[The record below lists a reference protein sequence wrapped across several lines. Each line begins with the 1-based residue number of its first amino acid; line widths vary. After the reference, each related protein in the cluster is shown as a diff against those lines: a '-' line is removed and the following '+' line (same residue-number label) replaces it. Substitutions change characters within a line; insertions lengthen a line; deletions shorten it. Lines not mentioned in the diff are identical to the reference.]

1 MTVATQRRT
10 LFDALIGEPLELA
23 LSQPHQILLS
33 TGSVA
38 LMGSFA
44 STSGIVDPLVG
55 YLIAIGVEWAYLRGL
70 ASDSRAQTR
79 WGGILN
85 WSAFGIV
92 VLWGVLWC
100 AQKFGVYIEK
110 DGGWLLAAAHVV
122 PVAWLSLCSAQCHR
136 AAMGEVRRIDEGRKA
151 IDEQA
156 AREIEAAAAAL
167 DLEMNRKQQELA
179 LYEQAQAAKAAREME
194 RERLRAELKM
204 QNADAR
210 MKMRR
215 DAHQAR
221 ANADDRKC
229 PKCGAELDNSRWL
242 AARRWGHC
250 SNCKE
255 AQ

>member
-1 MTVATQRRT
+1 MTTATRSRSM
-10 LFDALIGEPLELA
+10 FDALIGEPMELA

-44 STSGIVDPLVG
+44 SSSGIVDPFTG

-100 AQKFGVYIEK
+100 AQKFGVFTEAG
-110 DGGWLLAAAHVV
+110 GGWWLSAAHVV

-136 AAMGEVRRIDEGRKA
+136 AAMGEAKKAQAQTDATRATWLLAQEEEDRKLERWKEA
-151 IDEQA
+151 QQLKSQQ
-156 AREIEAAAAAL
+156 EIEH
-167 DLEMNRKQQELA
+167 LE
-179 LYEQAQAAKAAREME
+179 AKARIKAAMPQASKRMP
-194 RERLRAELKM
+194 R
-204 QNADAR
+204 NALPESI
-210 MKMRR
+210 
-215 DAHQAR
+215 
-221 ANADDRKC
+221 NTENFVC
-229 PKCGAELDNSRWL
+229 PKCAAHLDRARWM
-242 AARRWGHC
+242 AAKRWGYC

-255 AQ
+255 A

>member
-1 MTVATQRRT
+1 MTTTTQKRT
-10 LFDALIGEPLELA
+10 MFDALIGEPLELA

-44 STSGIVDPLVG
+44 SSSGIVDPFVG

-100 AQKFGVYIEK
+100 AQRFGVFVETE
-110 DGGWLLAAAHVV
+110 GGWWLAAAHVV

-136 AAMGEVRRIDEGRKA
+136 AAIGEEKKHEGRLQT
-151 IDEQA
+151 E
-156 AREIEAAAAAL
+156 RENIT
-167 DLEMNRKQQELA
+167 LELERKQGELA
-179 LYEQAQAAKAAREME
+179 LWEQAQEAKA
-194 RERLRAELKM
+194 RLKAAGMMPKINGTVPLATGKT
-204 QNADAR
+204 ALCC
-210 MKMRR
+210 
-215 DAHQAR
+215 
-221 ANADDRKC
+221 KC
-229 PKCGAELDNSRWL
+229 QKQVAWGTPSEAGTIK
-242 AARRWGHC
+242 RWGC
-250 SNCKE
+250 AECRNTQ
-255 AQ
+255 A

>member
-1 MTVATQRRT
+1 MTATTQKRT
-10 LFDALIGEPLELA
+10 MFDALIGEPLELA

-44 STSGIVDPLVG
+44 SSSKIVDPLVG

-70 ASDSRAQTR
+70 ASDSRAQTA

-100 AQKFGVYIEK
+100 AQRFGVYVEK

-136 AAMGEVRRIDEGRKA
+136 AAVGEEKKHARAIQARRDSM
-151 IDEQA
+151 
-156 AREIEAAAAAL
+156 AL
-167 DLEMNRKQQELA
+167 DLEQKQQELA
-179 LYEQAQAAKAAREME
+179 LWEQGMEAKAR
-194 RERLRAELKM
+194 LKM
-204 QNADAR
+204 QMRQASKKTTARPFSESMNAA
-210 MKMRR
+210 
-215 DAHQAR
+215 
-221 ANADDRKC
+221 C
-229 PKCGAELDNSRWL
+229 PKCGAALDRPQWL

-250 SNCKE
+250 NNCKE
-255 AQ
+255 S

>member
-1 MTVATQRRT
+1 MTIATQRST

-100 AQKFGVYIEK
+100 AQKFGVYIEQ
-110 DGGWLLAAAHVV
+110 DGGWWLAAAHVV

-136 AAMGEVRRIDEGRKA
+136 AAMGEEKRHARA
-151 IDEQA
+151 LQA
-156 AREIEAAAAAL
+156 QRETMAL
-167 DLEMNRKQQELA
+167 DLERKQQELA
-179 LYEQAQAAKAAREME
+179 LWEQAQEAKA
-194 RERLRAELKM
+194 RLKAAGMMPAKIGTVPQTKGRTAVCC
-204 QNADAR
+204 
-210 MKMRR
+210 
-215 DAHQAR
+215 
-221 ANADDRKC
+221 KC
-229 PKCGAELDNSRWL
+229 QKEVTWSTPSEAGTIK
-242 AARRWGHC
+242 RWGC
-250 SNCKE
+250 EDCRSGGK
-255 AQ
+255 